1 MILVSLTAEIGASKH
16 GSSVGVQKLKERLVA
31 KHPEISEHMV
41 LIRQKQCFLEDF
53 FRFAKNFEDYYF
65 FCKDSLIPSMRAVFK
80 KGGFPIV
87 LSAEHSGAFGI
98 VQALRSVHPNK
109 KIGILYIDA
118 HADLH
123 TAYDS
128 DSGNLHGM
136 PLGMVLNRAHSG
148 QNSLNPQ
155 EIEYWE
161 RLCALDL
168 PRGALEFNPKHLI
181 YFGVRSTEASE
192 RKMIKDCVIPL
203 FSVQEIRENISNV
216 VAQSVKYLEGV
227 DLVYLSLDIDVL
239 DGKIFSSTGVREN
252 NGLHPDELKELFNK
266 LLRAFQERLVGVE
279 LTEYNPELWDGT
291 NPDEEVIWGLLED
304 VVLEMREKC

>member
-1 MILVSLTAEIGASKH
+1 MILTTLTAEIGASKH
-16 GSSVGVQKLKERLVA
+16 GSSVGILRLKERLLE
-31 KHPEISEHMV
+31 KYPEISEHMV
-41 LIRQKQCFLEDF
+41 LIRQKQCFLQDF

-80 KGGFPIV
+80 RGDFPVI

-109 KIGILYIDA
+109 TIGILYIDA
-118 HADLH
+118 HADIH

-136 PLGMVLNRAHSG
+136 PLGMVLNKVHSG
-148 QNSLNPQ
+148 KNALNAQ

-168 PRGALEFNPKHLI
+168 PRGALEFNPKHLV
-181 YFGVRSTEASE
+181 YFGVRSAEAGE
-192 RKMIKDCVIPL
+192 RKMIKDCEIPL
-203 FSVQEIRENISNV
+203 FSVAEIRENMPSV
-216 VAQSVKYLEGV
+216 VAQSLRHLEGV
-227 DLVYLSLDIDVL
+227 DMVYLSLDIDVL

-252 NGLHPDELKELFNK
+252 NGLTPKELKELLNG
-266 LLRAFQERLVGVE
+266 LLRAFKERLVGVE
-279 LTEYNPELWDGT
+279 LTEYNPELWDGS

-304 VVLEMREKC
+304 VVCVVEGKC

>member
-16 GSSVGVQKLKERLVA
+16 GSSVGVLRLKERLLE
-31 KHPEISEHMV
+31 KHSEISEHMV

-65 FCKDSLIPSMRAVFK
+65 FCKDNLIPSMRAVFK
-80 KGGFPIV
+80 KGEFPII

-98 VQALRSVHPNK
+98 VQALRAVHSNK

-118 HADLH
+118 HADMH

-128 DSGNLHGM
+128 SSGNLHGM
-136 PLGMVLNRAHSG
+136 PLGMILNKTHTG
-148 QNSLNPQ
+148 QNALNSQ

-161 RLCALDL
+161 RLCVLDL
-168 PRGALEFNPKHLI
+168 PKGALEFNPKHLV

-192 RKMIKDCVIPL
+192 RKAIKDYQIPL
-203 FSVQEIRENISNV
+203 FSVTEIKENTPSV
-216 VAQSVKYLEGV
+216 VAQSLKHLESV

-252 NGLHPDELKELFNK
+252 NGLSPEELKELFNG
-266 LLRAFQERLVGVE
+266 LLRAFKERLAGVE
-279 LTEYNPELWDGT
+279 ITEYNPELWEGK
-291 NPDEEVIWGLLED
+291 NPDEEIIWGLLED
-304 VVLEMREKC
+304 AVCVVGGKC

>member
-1 MILVSLTAEIGASKH
+1 MILTTLTAEIGASKH
-16 GSSVGVQKLKERLVA
+16 GSSVGVLRLKEKLLE

-41 LIRQKQCFLEDF
+41 LIRQKQCFLKDF

-80 KGGFPIV
+80 KGSFPII

-109 KIGILYIDA
+109 TVGILYIDA
-118 HADLH
+118 HADIH

-128 DSGNLHGM
+128 RSGNLHGM
-136 PLGMVLNRAHSG
+136 PLGMILNKTHSG
-148 QNSLNPQ
+148 QNALNVQ

-161 RLCALDL
+161 RLCTLDL
-168 PRGALEFNPKHLI
+168 PKGALEFNPKHLV
-181 YFGVRSTEASE
+181 YFGVRSTETSE
-192 RKMIKDCVIPL
+192 RKIIKDRSIPL
-203 FSVQEIRENISNV
+203 FSVAEIRQNTPSV
-216 VAQSVKYLEGV
+216 VAQSLKCLEGV

-252 NGLHPDELKELFNK
+252 NGLTPEELKELLNG
-266 LLRAFQERLVGVE
+266 LLRAFKARLVGVE
-279 LTEYNPELWDGT
+279 ITEYNPELWDGK

-304 VVLEMREKC
+304 VVLEMRDQC